1 MKHLLF
7 VIISL
12 LRGYGLTLLCCV
24 TGGGFVQ
31 LSLFLARLVV
41 DDGGGDTL
49 LVPLPSSTRFF
60 RTRNRKA
67 RLVWRRRGTNPNIDV
82 DTVLDFFK
90 T

>member
-12 LRGYGLTLLCCV
+12 LRGNGLTLLCCV
-24 TGGGFVQ
+24 IGGGFVQ

-49 LVPLPSSTRFF
+49 LVPFTII
-60 RTRNRKA
+60 N
-67 RLVWRRRGTNPNIDV
+67 
-82 DTVLDFFK
+82 TVLHDAK
-90 T
+90 P

>member
-49 LVPLPSSTRFF
+49 LVPFTII
-60 RTRNRKA
+60 N
-67 RLVWRRRGTNPNIDV
+67 
-82 DTVLDFFK
+82 TVLHDAK
-90 T
+90 P

>member
-12 LRGYGLTLLCCV
+12 LRGNGLTLLCCV
-24 TGGGFVQ
+24 IGGGFVQ

-49 LVPLPSSTRFF
+49 LVPFTII
-60 RTRNRKA
+60 N
-67 RLVWRRRGTNPNIDV
+67 
-82 DTVLDFFK
+82 TVLHDAK
-90 T
+90 PKGSSGLEAPSNKSEHRR